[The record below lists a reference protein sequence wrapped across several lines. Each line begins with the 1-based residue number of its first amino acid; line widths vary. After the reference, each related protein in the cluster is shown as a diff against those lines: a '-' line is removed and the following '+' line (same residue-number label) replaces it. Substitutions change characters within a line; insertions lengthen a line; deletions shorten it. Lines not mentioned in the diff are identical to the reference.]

1 MNTLLG
7 GLELKNN
14 FTGIIRK
21 DDSELKRILE
31 QQERIVLRSNKYLCK
46 IKKLKYIYSVIY
58 NSQDL
63 CIIYANYS

>member
-14 FTGIIRK
+14 FSGIIRK

-31 QQERIVLRSNKYLCK
+31 Q
-46 IKKLKYIYSVIY
+46 
-58 NSQDL
+58 
-63 CIIYANYS
+63 